1 MPFLPDTPITITFA
15 VALLVASLLALTGG
29 WRAVPAVAIML
40 LTWIAARAITT
51 FDLDAW
57 WPAWADIIAALAF
70 LAVWSLRAGNMAV
83 LPLAAVSS
91 MMVIADIASVY
102 GLIGRETMWAFG
114 DVGGYLQLII
124 LAGLS
129 YGDGHLVR
137 LATMA
142 RGGRRD
148 ANLARSVAHRVPA
161 ERHR

>member
-1 MPFLPDTPITITFA
+1 MTFLPDTPITITFA
-15 VALLVASLLALTGG
+15 VALLLASLLSLTGG
-29 WRAVPAVAIML
+29 WRAVPGVAIMC
-40 LTWIAARAITT
+40 LTWLAARAITA
-51 FDLDAW
+51 FALDVW
-57 WPAWADIIAALAF
+57 WAVWADMLAALAF

-91 MMVIADIASVY
+91 LMVIADLASVY

-114 DVGGYLQLII
+114 DVGGYLQLVI

-129 YGDGHLVR
+129 YGGGHLVR
-137 LATMA
+137 LAGVA

-148 ANLARSVAHRVPA
+148 ANMARAVAHRVPA

>member
-1 MPFLPDTPITITFA
+1 MPFLPDTPFTIAFA

-51 FDLDAW
+51 FHLDTW
-57 WPAWADIIAALAF
+57 WAVWADIIAALAF
-70 LAVWSLRAGNMAV
+70 LAVWSLRVGNMAV

-91 MMVIADIASVY
+91 LMVIADLGSVY
-102 GLIGRETMWAFG
+102 GLLGRETMWAFG
-114 DVGGYLQLII
+114 DVGGYLQLVI

-129 YGDGHLVR
+129 FGGGHLVR
-137 LATMA
+137 LATVA

-148 ANLARSVAHRVPA
+148 ANLARPVAHRISA
-161 ERHR
+161 QHHH